1 MNLFT
6 PFAKAV
12 DSVGGMMAIQ
22 FLINFLWFFGIYG
35 SAVPDSVTAGFFMTN
50 ITANA
55 AAYAAGEPL
64 PAIATA
70 PFRVAF
76 GNIGGCGSALPL
88 AICILLVCKSSQ
100 MKTVG
105 KIGIIPSIFGIA
117 EPLTFG
123 VPLVFNPVLAVPMI
137 LGSVLNTMI
146 TFLMMQWNVIG
157 RIFVNVPWTTP
168 KVLDAILCTMD
179 FKAGILAAALIVMDV
194 LIYMPFVKVYDKSL
208 LEKEK
213 LGVE

>member
-1 MNLFT
+1 
-6 PFAKAV
+6 
-12 DSVGGMMAIQ
+12 
-22 FLINFLWFFGIYG
+22 
-35 SAVPDSVTAGFFMTN
+35 
-50 ITANA
+50 
-55 AAYAAGEPL
+55 
-64 PAIATA
+64 
-70 PFRVAF
+70 
-76 GNIGGCGSALPL
+76 
-88 AICILLVCKSSQ
+88 